1 MLNGKLCFPKWLVNN
16 EGGRH
21 DFSRNLCFDH
31 QILLGSKTSAGDFTY
46 HSSLIADHV
55 MFDWLT
61 SFGRWL
67 EYYVISVPLYIAA
80 PAMVL
85 IGALD
90 SSLLSLPE
98 INDYLVVG
106 RCFKYPGAVF
116 YFPLFAA
123 VGSVAGCLL
132 LYTIMRGGGQ
142 ALLRKRFSREKIER
156 VERAYARFGFLAIA
170 IPALLPPPM
179 PFKIFVATAGTLEYP
194 RWRFLLTVLLARSV
208 RYYVEGILAVFYGR
222 RVLLFL
228 KDNGMVIVSVVAG
241 LGLIAVLIYA
251 IINRKSSVSVVE
263 GKAKSKLQSREGS
276 NVAH

>member
-1 MLNGKLCFPKWLVNN
+1 M
-16 EGGRH
+16 
-21 DFSRNLCFDH
+21 S
-31 QILLGSKTSAGDFTY
+31 
-46 HSSLIADHV
+46 
-55 MFDWLT
+55 DWLRVI
-61 SFGRWL
+61 GEWL
-67 EYYVISVPLYIAA
+67 EQYIISVPLYIAA

-106 RCFKYPGAVF
+106 RCYKYPTAVF

-123 VGSVAGCLL
+123 LGSVLGCWL
-132 LYTIMRGGGQ
+132 LYSIMRRGGQ
-142 ALLRKRFSREKIER
+142 AVLRKRFKPESILR

-170 IPALLPPPM
+170 VPAILPPPL

-194 RWRFLLTVLLARSV
+194 RWKFLLTVMLARSF

-228 KDNGMVIVSVVAG
+228 KDNGLVVLSVVAG
-241 LGLIAVLIYA
+241 AVILIILIYTL
-251 IINRKSSVSVVE
+251 INRFRSKK
-263 GKAKSKLQSREGS
+263 KAVHELIRTNRLGCHSDIETDDIETD
-276 NVAH
+276 